1 MAAKKTAAKKTAAK
15 KTAAKKTAAKK
26 TAAKKAPA
34 KSLAA
39 GKRPAAAPETS
50 AARAVTKRATPAA
63 LASTLGSTVNKV
75 GRNGLLGE
83 FRSFINRGNVVDLA
97 VAFVMGATFKTVVD
111 SLAGTDKQAG
121 ILGGLI
127 GAVFGGQQPDFSQK
141 VLTVNGSDIP
151 FGAFVTASI
160 NFVLVSAA
168 MFVVVK
174 AYNRFR
180 DSGDGGAAP
189 STNELLAEIRD
200 ELRAE
205 RTRGTRRGQ

>member
-1 MAAKKTAAKKTAAK
+1 
-15 KTAAKKTAAKK
+15 
-26 TAAKKAPA
+26 
-34 KSLAA
+34 
-39 GKRPAAAPETS
+39 
-50 AARAVTKRATPAA
+50 
-63 LASTLGSTVNKV
+63 
-75 GRNGLLGE
+75 
-83 FRSFINRGNVVDLA
+83 
-97 VAFVMGATFKTVVD
+97 VD

-127 GAVFGGQQPDFSQK
+127 GAIFGGEQPDFSQK

-168 MFVVVK
+168 MFIVVK

-180 DSGDGGAAP
+180 DSGTDGPAP

>member
-1 MAAKKTAAKKTAAK
+1 MAATKKKTATKKPATRKPATRKPATKKKTVTK
-15 KTAAKKTAAKK
+15 KTVASG
-26 TAAKKAPA
+26 P
-34 KSLAA
+34 S
-39 GKRPAAAPETS
+39 RS
-50 AARAVTKRATPAA
+50 RAVAKRSSPAA
-63 LASTLGSTVNKV
+63 LASTLGSTVTKA

-83 FRSFINRGNVVDLA
+83 FRSFINRGSVVDLA

-127 GAVFGGQQPDFSQK
+127 GAIFGGQQPDFSRK

-151 FGAFVTASI
+151 FGAFITASI

-180 DSGDGGAAP
+180 DSGADGSAP
-189 STNELLAEIRD
+189 TTNQLLADIRD
-200 ELRAE
+200 ELRTD
-205 RTRGTRRGQ
+205 RTRGARRTQ

>member
-1 MAAKKTAAKKTAAK
+1 MATTTKKAAPPRKAAAKKKAAPAKRVAGKKAVKTA
-15 KTAAKKTAAKK
+15 
-26 TAAKKAPA
+26 AAKKAPLSRPETRRIA
-34 KSLAA
+34 
-39 GKRPAAAPETS
+39 PAAI
-50 AARAVTKRATPAA
+50 
-63 LASTLGSTVNKV
+63 ASTLGSNASKV
-75 GRNGLLGE
+75 GRNGLLGV
-83 FRSFINRGNVVDLA
+83 FRSFVNRGNVVDLA

-127 GAVFGGQQPDFSQK
+127 GAIFGGEQPDFSQK

-168 MFVVVK
+168 MFIVVK

-180 DSGDGGAAP
+180 DSGTDGPAP

-200 ELRAE
+200 DLRAG
-205 RTRGTRRGQ
+205 RTRGGRRGQ

>member
-1 MAAKKTAAKKTAAK
+1 MAATKKKTATKKPATRKPATRKPATRKPATKKTVASG
-15 KTAAKKTAAKK
+15 
-26 TAAKKAPA
+26 P
-34 KSLAA
+34 S
-39 GKRPAAAPETS
+39 RS
-50 AARAVTKRATPAA
+50 RAVAKRSSPAA
-63 LASTLGSTVNKV
+63 LASTLGSTVTKA

-83 FRSFINRGNVVDLA
+83 FRSFINRGSVVDLA

-127 GAVFGGQQPDFSQK
+127 GAIFGGQQPDFSRK

-151 FGAFVTASI
+151 FGAFITASI

-180 DSGDGGAAP
+180 DSGADGSAP
-189 STNELLAEIRD
+189 TTNQLLADIRD
-200 ELRAE
+200 ELRTD
-205 RTRGTRRGQ
+205 RTRGARRTQ

>member
-1 MAAKKTAAKKTAAK
+1 MATTTKKAAPPRKAAAKKKAAPAKRVAGKKAVK
-15 KTAAKKTAAKK
+15 KS
-26 TAAKKAPA
+26 AAKKAPLSRPETRRIA
-34 KSLAA
+34 
-39 GKRPAAAPETS
+39 PAAI
-50 AARAVTKRATPAA
+50 
-63 LASTLGSTVNKV
+63 ASTLGSNASKV

-83 FRSFINRGNVVDLA
+83 FRSFVNRGNVVDLA

-127 GAVFGGQQPDFSQK
+127 GAIFGGEQPDFSQK

-168 MFVVVK
+168 MFIVVK

-180 DSGDGGAAP
+180 DSGTDGPAP

-200 ELRAE
+200 DLRAG
-205 RTRGTRRGQ
+205 RTRGGRRGQ

>member
-1 MAAKKTAAKKTAAK
+1 MAAKKTVKKRTASKKAAPRRPVTATKAAPKKPSRRTAA
-15 KTAAKKTAAKK
+15 
-26 TAAKKAPA
+26 P
-34 KSLAA
+34 S
-39 GKRPAAAPETS
+39 
-50 AARAVTKRATPAA
+50 RAVTKRTSPTAI
-63 LASTLGSTVNKV
+63 ASTFGSTVNKV

-127 GAVFGGQQPDFSQK
+127 GAAFGGQQPDFSRK

-189 STNELLAEIRD
+189 STNELLVEIRD
-200 ELRAE
+200 ELRAN
-205 RTRGTRRGQ
+205 RTRAPRRGQ